1 VHRTPPVSRPTT
13 ASADWLWPLITKA
26 GGAILL
32 FVILCKI
39 LTALL
44 PFLVLG
50 AIGWFFLLAR
60 K

>member
-1 VHRTPPVSRPTT
+1 
-13 ASADWLWPLITKA
+13 
-26 GGAILL
+26 
-32 FVILCKI
+32 VILCKI